1 MIVFRQGVGLALLL
15 LGLWMGWGT
24 FQAFSQ
30 YTSRM
35 PDPNHFAILAD
46 PVFLIPSLR
55 ALAAILGGALALIR
69 WPGGAWLGLLSAL
82 LAAFLAVAI
91 LASGG
96 DSSLWLDDVVLA
108 GVLGFITLA
117 LILRKRTL

>member
-1 MIVFRQGVGLALLL
+1 MTVRQIAGSALLA
-15 LGLWMGWGT
+15 LGLWMGWGSW
-24 FQAFSQ
+24 QAFSQ

-35 PDPNHFAILAD
+35 PDPDYGAVLAD

-55 ALAAILGGALALIR
+55 ALAAVFGGALALIR
-69 WPGGAWLGLLSAL
+69 WPGAAWLGLASTL

-96 DSSLWLDDVVLA
+96 DSSLWLDDMVLA
-108 GVLGFITLA
+108 GVLGLITFA
-117 LILRKRTL
+117 LFLRKRTL